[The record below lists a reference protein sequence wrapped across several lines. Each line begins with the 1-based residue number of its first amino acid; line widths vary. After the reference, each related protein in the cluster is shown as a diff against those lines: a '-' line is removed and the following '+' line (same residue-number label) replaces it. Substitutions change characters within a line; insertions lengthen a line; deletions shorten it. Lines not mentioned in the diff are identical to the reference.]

1 MVESYSSG
9 LYGTDPSLYNDI
21 ITDDPF
27 LPYHLFSWLRMF
39 TIAFLYTT
47 CYRFRCLDN
56 KNQGPRIIM
65 FHWVAMVKFLYKHD
79 SIMRV

>member
-27 LPYHLFSWLRMF
+27 LPYHLFSWLFMF
-39 TIAFLYTT
+39 TIAFLYD
-47 CYRFRCLDN
+47 LSLPMSAN

-65 FHWVAMVKFLYKHD
+65 FHWVAMVINFCI
-79 SIMRV
+79 SMIPS